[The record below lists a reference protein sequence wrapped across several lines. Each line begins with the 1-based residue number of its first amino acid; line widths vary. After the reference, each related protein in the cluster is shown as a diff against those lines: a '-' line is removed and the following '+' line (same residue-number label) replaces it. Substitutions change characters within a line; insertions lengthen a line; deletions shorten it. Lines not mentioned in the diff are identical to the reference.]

1 MANRIGEKWRNEYET
16 AKEHQVP
23 EIIRKGYAATL
34 EERYEI
40 SNEMSA
46 GKTKLTNGRLA
57 WDIFDESDM
66 SSMCADAKRPLC
78 EFGNSW
84 ITGDMT
90 NKVIQDV
97 KMDQN
102 RLYTGGT

>member
-46 GKTKLTNGRLA
+46 GKTKLKKRTVEVGTKRKCINVNMAWQTMAWTNR
-57 WDIFDESDM
+57 
-66 SSMCADAKRPLC
+66 
-78 EFGNSW
+78 
-84 ITGDMT
+84 
-90 NKVIQDV
+90 QDRA
-97 KMDQN
+97 N
-102 RLYTGGT
+102 YII